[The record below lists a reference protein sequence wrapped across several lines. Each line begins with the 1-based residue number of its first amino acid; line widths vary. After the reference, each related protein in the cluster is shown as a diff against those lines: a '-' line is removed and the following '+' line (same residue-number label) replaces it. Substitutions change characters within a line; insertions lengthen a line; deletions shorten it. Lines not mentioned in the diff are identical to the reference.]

1 MRFFVFLVCCTVFFS
16 DVWSREVERHPN
28 DGWFNNLIH
37 PEWGAIDMHLLR
49 RSLTNY
55 SDGVYLPSGM
65 NRPNPLDISRISFSG
80 NNSLSSVRGRNA
92 LLVFFGQQLVEEI
105 LDAQRPGCP
114 IEFFNIKVPLGHK
127 YNPENK
133 TNLELPFL
141 RARFDQSTG
150 YSANNPRQQINEIT
164 PYIDGSLVYST
175 SKATEDAL
183 REFKG
188 GRLAANSTDIKDSFP
203 VINDIRLPLANPP
216 PPRDHVL
223 KPVDR
228 FRRYGNPRT
237 HENPFML
244 TLATIWFRYHNVI
257 AAQLAEKNP
266 EMDDEQLFFAAK
278 KRVIAQY
285 QKIVMYEWIPHWL
298 QITENRTLFDIKGLY
313 PYEGGEMNKYAG
325 YDPNVHP
332 GISTEF
338 QAAAMRFGHT
348 LVTAGVVTKVIENGR
363 CGASFRDVKAKF
375 TNSNATNG
383 ESDVKVKGIRLCNS
397 FWVPQETL
405 EGSPGI
411 DAIIR
416 GLLTTRTAMEDNIIV
431 SDIREN
437 VFGPLEWSRRD
448 LGALNIQRARDEGLP
463 SYNDIREAY
472 GLERRKKWTEI
483 NPQYPKILQELK
495 ELYGNTEAPDD
506 LDLFPGGMLETTFNG
521 PGELFRAILLDQFL
535 RIRHGDRFWYE
546 NKKNNLFT
554 KEEVDEIENT
564 MFYDVINNVSRV
576 FEDSLISVTREEVF
590 FCASSS
596 GPGGCQCNDPVV
608 DDEPII
614 EICTPLKHY
623 DYFSGSEVSFVLT
636 IVAVILSLPA
646 TIAIMMCMS
655 WQRKHALDA
664 SGEGPRGKFEVGPN
678 HFFATEWVGRST
690 HGFLT
695 SRDVKINLD
704 DTRLKIL
711 VSNMKNQVVR
721 MIDLRKR
728 LGSEQEKPRA
738 SVTRSNDK
746 GHKLLMVGVPG
757 EIDLVLHFASQNDR
771 DNAFRQLQGF
781 FNKHNWEFHEGPTMA
796 ENVMWREAATVD
808 QRKELLAKF
817 FRSALAEISGQTPEV
832 TDQKH
837 LEDVL
842 ATKLTRTEFADAL
855 GLQPQS
861 LFVRNMF
868 LLVDSSGD
876 GFVSFDEFKAYFGI
890 LSSGK
895 SDQKA
900 EMFFKMFDTSR
911 TGKITKEDYK
921 KMIMVLFEMNE
932 TSRSKEFNINDMV
945 DKVFKQ
951 VGKDQQGY
959 LTFQDFKTIM
969 LQDTAD
975 VWKSAVLNLE
985 VAGETATI
993 GYKKSVKER
1002 AKSFIDGYNVL
1013 NKSSQRPTSMVTFKS
1028 DVRLPSTLE
1037 SAPKTKFQTFVQRWT
1052 RYVDN
1057 HRLQIFWVTLYT
1069 LVTIGIFVERA
1080 YYYSFER
1087 EHAGL
1092 RRLAGYGVS
1101 VTRGAASA
1109 QMFTYASLLVTMCR
1123 NTLTFFRETFLHR
1136 FIPFD
1141 NFHDM
1146 HIYVAFLAVL
1156 FSVIHVIGHIIN
1168 FFHICTQSSDDLNC
1182 YFREYFRATDVL
1194 ASFHYWTYQTITGL
1208 TGVAL
1213 ILVLVVIYVFA
1224 MPFARRNV
1232 FKYFKSTHNLYI
1244 AIYIL
1249 MFLHGHHRL
1258 VQPPLWPWYF
1268 IGPVV
1273 LFTLD
1278 KLVSVSRNKVLLP
1291 VHKARLLPSGVI
1303 QLVFKRPLSFDYH
1316 SGQWVRIACPEL
1328 GKGEYHPFTLTSA
1341 PHEEHLSLHIRAVG
1355 PWTSNLRKLF
1365 DSNKLTTTPLPRYQI
1380 YLDGPFG
1387 ESHQD
1392 WYRYSVSVLIGGGI
1406 GVTPFAS
1413 ILKDI
1418 ATRAMNVNR
1427 LPVQKVYFVWVTRTQ
1442 QSFEWMTDIIRQT
1455 EAADVRDFLDV
1466 QICITQLKEQ
1476 FDLRTTMLYICER
1489 HFQKIAGVS
1498 MFTGL
1503 RAKTHFG
1510 RPKFNAYFQALKL
1523 VHKDVGQIGVFS
1535 CGPPAMTNSVQK
1547 SCTEQNSF
1555 TGPSLIHHY
1564 ENF

>member
-1 MRFFVFLVCCTVFFS
+1 LF
-16 DVWSREVERHPN
+16 
-28 DGWFNNLIH
+28 
-37 PEWGAIDMHLLR
+37 
-49 RSLTNY
+49 
-55 SDGVYLPSGM
+55 
-65 NRPNPLDISRISFSG
+65 
-80 NNSLSSVRGRNA
+80 
-92 LLVFFGQQLVEEI
+92 
-105 LDAQRPGCP
+105 
-114 IEFFNIKVPLGHK
+114 
-127 YNPENK
+127 
-133 TNLELPFL
+133 
-141 RARFDQSTG
+141 
-150 YSANNPRQQINEIT
+150 
-164 PYIDGSLVYST
+164 
-175 SKATEDAL
+175 TED
-183 REFKG
+183 E
-188 GRLAANSTDIKDSFP
+188 
-203 VINDIRLPLANPP
+203 
-216 PPRDHVL
+216 
-223 KPVDR
+223 
-228 FRRYGNPRT
+228 
-237 HENPFML
+237 
-244 TLATIWFRYHNVI
+244 
-257 AAQLAEKNP
+257 
-266 EMDDEQLFFAAK
+266 
-278 KRVIAQY
+278 
-285 QKIVMYEWIPHWL
+285 
-298 QITENRTLFDIKGLY
+298 
-313 PYEGGEMNKYAG
+313 
-325 YDPNVHP
+325 
-332 GISTEF
+332 
-338 QAAAMRFGHT
+338 
-348 LVTAGVVTKVIENGR
+348 
-363 CGASFRDVKAKF
+363 VK
-375 TNSNATNG
+375 
-383 ESDVKVKGIRLCNS
+383 
-397 FWVPQETL
+397 
-405 EGSPGI
+405 
-411 DAIIR
+411 
-416 GLLTTRTAMEDNIIV
+416 
-431 SDIREN
+431 
-437 VFGPLEWSRRD
+437 
-448 LGALNIQRARDEGLP
+448 
-463 SYNDIREAY
+463 
-472 GLERRKKWTEI
+472 
-483 NPQYPKILQELK
+483 
-495 ELYGNTEAPDD
+495 
-506 LDLFPGGMLETTFNG
+506 
-521 PGELFRAILLDQFL
+521 
-535 RIRHGDRFWYE
+535 
-546 NKKNNLFT
+546 
-554 KEEVDEIENT
+554 EIENT
-564 MFYDVINNVSRV
+564 MFYDVINNVSNALR
-576 FEDSLISVTREEVF
+576 DANLINITREEIF
-590 FCASSS
+590 FCSSS
-596 GPGGCQCNDPVV
+596 SDPDGCECNDPVV
-608 DDEPII
+608 DDEAIA
-614 EICTPLKHY
+614 EVCEPLKHY
-623 DYFSGSEVSFVLT
+623 DYFSGSEVSFVIT
-636 IVAVILSLPA
+636 IIVIILSLPV
-646 TIAIMMCMS
+646 TIAIMMGMS
-655 WQRKHALDA
+655 WQRRHALNA
-664 SGEGPRGKFEVGPN
+664 NGERPKAKLEAGPN
-678 HFFATEWVGRST
+678 QFFATEWVGRST
-690 HGFLT
+690 HGFLI

-721 MIDLRKR
+721 MIDLRR
-728 LGSEQEKPRA
+728 RMANETERPRA

-746 GHKLLMVGVPG
+746 GHKLMMVGVPG
-757 EIDLVLHFASQNDR
+757 EIDLVLHFSSQNDR
-771 DNAFRQLQGF
+771 DSGFRQLQAF
-781 FNKHNWEFHEGPTMA
+781 FNKHNWEFHEGPAMA
-796 ENVMWREAATVD
+796 ENVMWREATTVD
-808 QRKELLAKF
+808 QRKEVLAKF
-817 FRSALAEISGQTPEV
+817 FRSALAELSGQTPEV

-837 LEDVL
+837 VEEVL

-895 SDQKA
+895 PEQKA

-932 TSRSKEFNINDMV
+932 ADKSTKVNINEMV

-959 LTFQDFKTIM
+959 LTLQDFKTIM
-969 LQDTAD
+969 FSDTAD

-985 VAGETATI
+985 VDGETATL
-993 GYKKSVKER
+993 GYKKSVKDR
-1002 AKSFIDGYNVL
+1002 AKSFIAGYNM
-1013 NKSSQRPTSMVTFKS
+1013 RPTSMINVKN
-1028 DVRLPSTLE
+1028 DVRLPSALE
-1037 SAPKTKFQTFVQRWT
+1037 SPPKTEFQKFVQKWT

-1109 QMFTYASLLVTMCR
+1109 QMFTYASLLITMCR

-1213 ILVLVVIYVFA
+1213 ILVLVVMYVFA
-1224 MPFARRNV
+1224 MPYARRNL
-1232 FKYFKSTHNLYI
+1232 FKYFRSTHNLYI
-1244 AIYIL
+1244 AVYIL

-1273 LFTLD
+1273 LFVLD

-1291 VHKARLLPSGVI
+1291 VHKAKLLPSGVI
-1303 QLVFKRPLSFDYH
+1303 QLVFKRPLTFDYH
-1316 SGQWVRIACPEL
+1316 SGQWVRIASPQL

-1355 PWTSNLRKLF
+1355 PWTTNLRRLF
-1365 DSNKLTTTPLPRYQI
+1365 DSNQIRTTPLPRI

-1392 WYRYSVSVLIGGGI
+1392 WYRYSVSILIGGGI

-1418 ATRAMNVNR
+1418 ANRAMNVNR

-1455 EAADVRDFLDV
+1455 EAADVNDFLDV

-1489 HFQKIAGVS
+1489 HFQKVAGVS

-1510 RPKFNAYFQALKL
+1510 RPKFNPFFQGLKV
-1523 VHKDVGQIGVFS
+1523 VHKNVGQIGVFS

-1547 SCTEQNSF
+1547 ACTEQNSF